1 MPLKKVLRQLG
12 VDEMIPEGEE
22 LLGWSLAEG
31 EGSSSGGGLFPHGL
45 PALGMGRSSSAFRLP
60 REDAAD
66 AVAGALG
73 SERRLRLRRKFPLS
87 NIFSQLGSK
96 VQ

>member
-12 VDEMIPEGEE
+12 VDEMMLEGEE

-45 PALGMGRSSSAFRLP
+45 PVAGMGLSSSAFRPP
-60 REDAAD
+60 REEAAE
-66 AVAGALG
+66 ALALG

>member
-1 MPLKKVLRQLG
+1 M
-12 VDEMIPEGEE
+12 DEMIPEGEE
-22 LLGWSLAEG
+22 LFGWSLAEG
-31 EGSSSGGGLFPHGL
+31 EGSSSGGGLVPHGL
-45 PALGMGRSSSAFRLP
+45 PPAAMGRSSSVFRPP
-60 REDAAD
+60 REEAAD
-66 AVAGALG
+66 AVAGVLG

>member
-12 VDEMIPEGEE
+12 VDEMMLEGEE

-31 EGSSSGGGLFPHGL
+31 EGSSSGGGLFPHGF
-45 PALGMGRSSSAFRLP
+45 PVAGMDLSSSAFRPP
-60 REDAAD
+60 REEAAE